1 MHLLA
6 LTNRGTYGGDVIGLQ
21 VVDDILDRLDTFL
34 NGEVHLVVFTSN
46 VSSNLMSPNKPSL
59 KNLILFLES

>member
-21 VVDDILDRLDTFL
+21 VEDDILYRLDTFL

-59 KNLILFLES
+59 KTPYCFLES